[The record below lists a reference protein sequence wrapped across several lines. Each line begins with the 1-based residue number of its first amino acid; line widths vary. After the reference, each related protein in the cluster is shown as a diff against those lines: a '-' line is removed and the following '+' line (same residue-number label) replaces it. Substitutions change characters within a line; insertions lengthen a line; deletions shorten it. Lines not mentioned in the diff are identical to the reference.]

1 MNNEE
6 RVAIVTGASR
16 GIGRAIAIK
25 LAGSGF
31 AVVVNHASSAVD
43 AEQVVGAITAAGDRG
58 LAVQADVTS
67 ADEVRRLFDTAVRAF
82 GGVDV
87 LVNNAGL
94 MTPAPMA
101 QADDED
107 FERMFAVNVRG
118 SFNTLREAAKHLR
131 DGGRVVNFSST
142 TLALNAPGYAVYNGT
157 KGAVEGFTR
166 VLAKELGGRGITVN
180 AVAPGPVETG
190 LFLRGKSDADVQRM
204 ADMAPAGRIGQPPEI
219 AEVVA
224 FLVSREAGW
233 LNGQVIR
240 VNGGIA

>member
-43 AEQVVGAITAAGDRG
+43 AEQVVGAITAAGGRG

-87 LVNNAGL
+87 LINNAGL

-118 SFNTLREAAKHLR
+118 SFNTMREAAKHLR
-131 DGGRVVNFSST
+131 DGGQVVNFSST

-180 AVAPGPVETG
+180 AVAPGPVETE

-204 ADMAPAGRIGQPPEI
+204 AGMAPAGRIGQPPEI